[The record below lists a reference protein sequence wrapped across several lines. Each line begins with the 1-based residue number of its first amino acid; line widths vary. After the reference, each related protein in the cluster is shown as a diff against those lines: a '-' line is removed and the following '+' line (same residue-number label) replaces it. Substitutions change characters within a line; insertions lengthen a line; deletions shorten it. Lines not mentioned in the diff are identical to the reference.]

1 MSITIEPSAAA
12 CGAFATG
19 VNLAEE
25 VSPEVVAELRR
36 HWLEHKVLV
45 FPQQDLS
52 NDDLERVSAYFGEL
66 GDDPFFAHIDG
77 HEHIC
82 AIQRNADE
90 TAPVFA
96 EVFHSDWSFMPVPP
110 AATALY
116 GITIPPMGG
125 DTLFAD
131 QVAAYEQMPD
141 DLRVRTEGLIAIHSA
156 ELGYAPDGLY
166 GDSEENSKRS
176 MKIVTSEK
184 AREKQEHP
192 LVITHRETG
201 KKALFSSLAYIQGF
215 VGMDKTESDALLVD
229 LYNHQSTEEFVYRHK
244 WEKGMLVIWDNRSLL
259 HSATG
264 GYDGYDRLLHRT
276 TIADSVAS

>member
-1 MSITIEPSAAA
+1 MSLIITPTDSA
-12 CGAFATG
+12 CGAVASG
-19 VNLAEE
+19 IDLSQELA
-25 VSPEVVAELRR
+25 PELVAELRN

-45 FPQQDLS
+45 FPGQSLS
-52 NDDLERVSAYFGEL
+52 NYDLERVSGYFSEL
-66 GDDPFFAHIDG
+66 GDDPFFGHIDG

-82 AIQRNADE
+82 AIQRSADE

-96 EVFHSDWSFMPVPP
+96 EFFHSDWSFMKSPP

-116 GITIPPMGG
+116 GITIPPSGG

-131 QVAAYEQMPD
+131 QVAAYERMPD
-141 DLRVRTEGLIAIHSA
+141 ELRARTEGLVAIHSA
-156 ELGYAPDGLY
+156 ELGYAPDGVY
-166 GDSEENSKRS
+166 GDSEENRQRS
-176 MKIVTSEK
+176 MKIITSEK

-215 VGMDKTESDALLVD
+215 VGMDKAESDALLVD
-229 LYNHQSTEEFVYRHK
+229 LYKHQSREEFVYRHK
-244 WEKGMLVIWDNRSLL
+244 WQKDMLVLWDNRSVL

-276 TIADSVAS
+276 TIADSYH